1 MSVHDG
7 DRLSRRGFVRQAGA
21 LAGSAVLGG
30 VISSEFPR
38 ASEPSSAVPLPR
50 RTLGRTGESITIFT
64 LGTAPCGNSRPVD
77 EIAKVVNAAIDL
89 GVTSIDTA
97 PAYVRAEEGVGKVM
111 KTRRKEVFLATKV
124 PADSVEEGER
134 SLEKSLR
141 LLQTDYVD
149 LLYYHGVGN
158 RKVEGALDPEG
169 AFTWLVKQKQKG
181 KCRYIGISGHNLPGR
196 FARFLNTGEVDVL
209 LVVISYVDR
218 HTYHFEDEV
227 LPLAR
232 KHNVGIIAMKV
243 LGGADPAKGS
253 YGNPESVGRLASAKP
268 DRVEA
273 AIRYALSV
281 PGVTSVNLGVNSVEQ
296 LNQDLAYFHRF
307 QPLSDSEMAEL
318 LKEGRELASAWGP
331 HFGPVV
337 EEEKG

>member
-1 MSVHDG
+1 MSAHDCHHF
-7 DRLSRRGFVRQAGA
+7 SRRSFVRQAGV
-21 LAGSAVLGG
+21 LAGAALFGG
-30 VISSEFPR
+30 AMSTGLCQAIESS
-38 ASEPSSAVPLPR
+38 SQPLLR

-64 LGTAPCGNSRPVD
+64 LGTAPCGNSRPVE
-77 EIAKVVNAAIDL
+77 EIAEVVNAAIDL

-124 PADSVEEGER
+124 PADTAEEGER
-134 SLEKSLR
+134 SLAKSLR

-149 LLYYHGVGN
+149 LLYYHSVGN
-158 RKVEGALDPEG
+158 RNVKVAFDPDG
-169 AFTWLVKQKQKG
+169 AFTWLLKQKKAG

-196 FARFLNTGEVDVL
+196 FAQFLETGEVDVL
-209 LVVISYVDR
+209 LAVISFVDR
-218 HTYHFEDEV
+218 HTYDFEEQV

-253 YGNPESVGRLASAKP
+253 YGNPQSVGRLVSAKP
-268 DRVEA
+268 DRIEA
-273 AIRYALSV
+273 AIRYALSI

-296 LNQDLAYFHRF
+296 LKQDLAYFQRF
-307 QPLSDSEMAEL
+307 QQLSDTEMAQL
-318 LKEGRELASAWGP
+318 LEEGRGLAAAWGP

-337 EEEKG
+337 ENERG